1 LVAVSSIAHTG
12 NWKAAQTKRAI
23 ACGAGEAANGKL
35 NIDWRALDF
44 GVTTSG

>member
-1 LVAVSSIAHTG
+1 LPILETG
-12 NWKAAQTKRAI
+12 KPRKPKEQSR
-23 ACGAGEAANGKL
+23 GAGEAANGKL